1 MKRSHWERRL
11 RAIEEVV
18 AARAPVQVIY
28 IWVDDRGQT
37 IEILGSESP
46 KAPPEAPSV

>member
-18 AARAPVQVIY
+18 AARTPSQVIY

-37 IEILGSESP
+37 IEIRSESP
-46 KAPPEAPSV
+46 KAPAEAPSV